1 MSKIKLDDKGR
12 KLYKNEYQRKDGRY
26 LYKYYD
32 TEGNIKYLYSWK
44 LEDQDKN
51 SKGKQG
57 CKALREME
65 SEIKYSLLWESKGLN
80 ISERITVI
88 ELVDCYL
95 SMRINV
101 KPATLNGYR
110 LVRKTIVRDTFG
122 DRKID
127 RVSVSDAKRW
137 LVSLQANGKGYSSI
151 HNIRGVLNPAFQMA
165 VEDGLIERN
174 PFDFK
179 LASIIVNDTQ
189 KREAL
194 TIKEEQDFLEF
205 IHNDGY
211 YSRYF
216 DMVYVLFN
224 TGIRVSEMCGLTMDD
239 IDFQQGYISIRRTL
253 NRFNREYVMGS
264 PKTTSGTRKIPM
276 SNEVRTSL
284 ERIVKC
290 RKHVEQKVSIGAIN
304 NLLFLDTRGMPLL
317 PNMVEKYFQRIREL
331 FYKERKYEIYVTP
344 HICRHTFCT
353 KMVREGMKPK
363 VLQYLMGHSRIDT
376 TLEYYA
382 HIDYDQVKL
391 EVEKIMNN

>member
-1 MSKIKLDDKGR
+1 MSKTKLDNKGR

-57 CKALREME
+57 CKSLREME

-88 ELVDCYL
+88 EQVDRYL

-110 LVRKTIVRDTFG
+110 LVRKTIARDTFG
-122 DRKID
+122 DKKID

-137 LVSLQANGKGYSSI
+137 LASLQANGKGFSSI

-253 NRFNREYVMGS
+253 NRFNKEYVVGS
-264 PKTTSGTRKIPM
+264 PKTMSGIRKIPM
-276 SNEVRTSL
+276 SNEVRISL
-284 ERIVKC
+284 ERIVNC
-290 RKHVEQKVSIGAIN
+290 RKHIKQKVSIGAIN
-304 NLLFLDTRGMPLL
+304 NMLFLDTRGMPLL

-331 FYKERKYEIYVTP
+331 FYKEQKYEIYVTP

-382 HIDYDQVKL
+382 HIDYDQVKF